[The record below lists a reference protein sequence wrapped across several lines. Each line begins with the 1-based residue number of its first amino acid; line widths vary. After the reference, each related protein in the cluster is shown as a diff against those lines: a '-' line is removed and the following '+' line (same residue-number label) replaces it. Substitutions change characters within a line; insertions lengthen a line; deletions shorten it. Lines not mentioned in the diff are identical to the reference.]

1 MTRTIIF
8 LLCLG
13 LCYNVLAKKHHDGNE
28 SDENGNRK
36 GNKKTIVV
44 EKTVF
49 VERFG
54 DNDRDVI
61 VKYYERRHKKI
72 PPGQLKKMRH
82 FDIVVGQPAA
92 AEVVM
97 AFAPLPPG
105 LFPLLPPP
113 PPGVRLFLA
122 GDQIVRVEGRSH
134 RVLDCM
140 PIPGPGF
147 APPLPPPLPR

>member
-1 MTRTIIF
+1 MARAIIF

-13 LCYNVLAKKHHDGNE
+13 LSFNALAKKHDNE
-28 SDENGNRK
+28 HGGDDGNRK
-36 GNKKTIVV
+36 GYKKTIVV
-44 EKTVF
+44 EKTVS

-61 VKYYERRHKKI
+61 VKYYERGRKKI

-105 LFPLLPPP
+105 LIPLLPPP
-113 PPGVRLFLA
+113 PPGVKLYVA
-122 GDQIVRVEGRSH
+122 GDQIVRVEGRGH
-134 RVLDCM
+134 RVMDCM
-140 PIPGPGF
+140 PIPGF
-147 APPLPPPLPR
+147 APPLLPPLPR